1 MLQLHNESFCWGFP
15 FLGCTNNVEI
25 YGMIHAY
32 NDPIIFDVSIEFLKK
47 TGNQKS
53 WRNHHGLWK
62 KTYKVVTGG
71 LVVLLI
77 CVKSH
82 FRSALQ
88 SLRGRPSVENDFSA
102 PLFFLDW
109 GVGPNHLAV
118 SHLQLYVF
126 ICQES
131 GQSGITGR
139 RNNIHFLKKDR
150 LSS

>member
-1 MLQLHNESFCWGFP
+1 M
-15 FLGCTNNVEI
+15 GCTNNVEI

-47 TGNQKS
+47 NRQPKKLTQSS
-53 WRNHHGLWK
+53 WAVKK

-71 LVVLLI
+71 LVVLLLI

-102 PLFFLDW
+102 PLFFLD
-109 GVGPNHLAV
+109 
-118 SHLQLYVF
+118 
-126 ICQES
+126 
-131 GQSGITGR
+131 
-139 RNNIHFLKKDR
+139 
-150 LSS
+150 